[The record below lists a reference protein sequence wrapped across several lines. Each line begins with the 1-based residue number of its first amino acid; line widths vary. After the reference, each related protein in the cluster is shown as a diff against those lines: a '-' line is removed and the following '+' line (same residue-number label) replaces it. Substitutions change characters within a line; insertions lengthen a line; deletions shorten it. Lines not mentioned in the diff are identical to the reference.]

1 MKKKS
6 VILSFMLIVTMTILM
21 VACDT
26 GNGGSGD
33 SGGCNSTD
41 PTPTP
46 DPGTD
51 PGTDPGQ
58 ANVTT
63 TFQAENAV
71 VVSGAVET
79 EHSGYTG
86 SGYVNTDNAA
96 GSYIEFSLTAPQA
109 DAYELTF
116 YYAAESGNRY
126 GSIQVNGSTVVA
138 NIDFNGTGSWTTW
151 GTASATVN
159 LNAGDNTIRLRAEQ
173 SGGLANIDKM
183 DVYGYAVTEGAPPD
197 SPDPPASYD
206 VVVASDGSGNY
217 RTVQAAINAAPGSR
231 TSWYTIYIKNGKYRE
246 VVTVDK
252 PYLQLIGQ
260 SADATV
266 ITYDN
271 YASRVGSTSGS
282 ATAFFKAKN
291 FIARNITFENSF
303 DYPNSSA
310 ANKQAVAAE
319 PMADRQVFVNC
330 RFTGYQ
336 DTLYVRSGRSYF
348 KDCYISGNT
357 DFIFGDGT
365 AVFDNCDIYSRPK
378 NGGCISAPSTLAS
391 TAYGLIFLNCNVTG
405 PSTGVWLGRPWHP
418 SSSTTSIKSNAVYL
432 NCYLGSHIA
441 TNGWTSMSGV
451 YPATERLWEYKNS
464 GPGAQVNSSRTQL
477 SASQAA
483 GYTVS
488 NILRGSDNWNPESLA
503 GSAN

>member
-6 VILSFMLIVTMTILM
+6 LIISFMLILTMTVFM

-26 GNGGSGD
+26 GGGNG
-33 SGGCNSTD
+33 GGCNSTD

-46 DPGTD
+46 PPGTA
-51 PGTDPGQ
+51 PGQ

-71 VVSGAVET
+71 VVSGAVEM

-126 GSIQVNGSTVVA
+126 GSIQVNGSTAVA
-138 NIDFNGTGSWTTW
+138 DIDFNGTGAWTTW

-159 LNAGDNTIRLRAEQ
+159 LIAGANTIQLRAEQ

-183 DVYGYAVTEGAPPD
+183 DVYGYAVTDSEPPAPPQ
-197 SPDPPASYD
+197 DPTSYD

-217 RTVQAAINAAPGSR
+217 RSVQAAINAAPSSR
-231 TSWYTIYIKNGKYRE
+231 TSWHTIYIKNGKYRE

-252 PYLQLIGQ
+252 PYIKMIGQ

-291 FIARNITFENSF
+291 FIAKNITFENSF

-336 DTLYVRSGRSYF
+336 DTLYVRNGRSYF
-348 KDCYISGNT
+348 KDCYIAGVT

-365 AVFDNCDIYSRPK
+365 AVFDNCDIYSRVK

-418 SSSTTSIKSNAVYL
+418 SSSTVSIKSNAVYL

-451 YPATERLWEYKNS
+451 YPATERLWEYNNS
-464 GPGAQVNSSRTQL
+464 GPGAQVNSSRKQL

-483 GYTVS
+483 GYTIS
-488 NILRGSDNWNPESLA
+488 NILRGADNWNPEALA
-503 GSAN
+503 GPGN